1 MIINFS
7 VKNFRSI
14 KDEITIEFNASSDKD
29 HINFVTETKYC
40 NILNANAIYGYYH
53 SVELSNGEIG
63 HIEKS
68 EHWRFL

>member
-40 NILNANAIYGYYH
+40 NILNANAIYGLNA
-53 SVELSNGEIG
+53 SGKSNI
-63 HIEKS
+63 I
-68 EHWRFL
+68 RAIQIVDMLV